1 MLKGLVDV
9 ILSGLN
15 NHIMFAVILMC
26 IICILMVHI
35 QSVFVCGSMKQTSLL
50 IV

>member
-15 NHIMFAVILMC
+15 NHMFAVILM
-26 IICILMVHI
+26 CILMVHI

>member
-1 MLKGLVDV
+1 MLKELVDV

-15 NHIMFAVILMC
+15 NHMFAVILMC